1 MQTLRDKP
9 FSNGPRVQCTER
21 EWGETVSKNS
31 FLRRKC
37 TTERCRRCKEALK
50 IVSSLPKI
58 LSMVLQWWTKSTAMA
73 LRNTAGTD
81 AGHFPR
87 RRCSINFLLPA
98 ESRFRDRKKTLELF
112 ERPELLFETLDN
124 RDRKRN
130 ERAYF

>member
-21 EWGETVSKNS
+21 EWGETVSKNF

-58 LSMVLQWWTKSTAMA
+58 LSMVLPWTKSTAMA

-112 ERPELLFETLDN
+112 ERLELLFETLDN